1 LPTPAVSLGAMTSI
15 FKGLAALI
23 ALLTVSVGGAHLSP
37 VHKPLNHSV
46 TVVKAA
52 ADPTFDSD
60 GVDQV
65 TLRGQPQARATPTP
79 IPPPEPAAADQPAAN
94 QPLSQLPIAAA
105 PAPRPAPPAIVVGS
119 TQQALINQDRAGAG
133 LGALT
138 WSSCLAGIAYQNAV
152 RMANAGA
159 ISHAGG
165 ASADLSCGLGHQGGE
180 NVGYWSGGINDGQ
193 LNTMFMNS
201 SGHRANIMGP
211 YRYVGTSWVVG
222 KNGAGYIAVEFS

>member
-1 LPTPAVSLGAMTSI
+1 MTSI
-15 FKGLAALI
+15 LKGLAALI
-23 ALLTVSVGGAHLSP
+23 AVVTVNVGGAHLSP
-37 VHKPLNHSV
+37 VTKPVQHPV
-46 TVVKAA
+46 TVARTA
-52 ADPTFDSD
+52 ADVT
-60 GVDQV
+60 VDAGGIDQF
-65 TLRGQPQARATPTP
+65 TLRGQPQARATPMP
-79 IPPPEPAAADQPAAN
+79 PPPPEPAPAEQSPAAN
-94 QPLSQLPIAAA
+94 EPLAQLPIAAA
-105 PAPRPAPPAIVVGS
+105 PAPRPAPAIVVGS

-133 LGALT
+133 LGSLT

-165 ASADLSCGLGHQGGE
+165 ANADLGCGLGSQGGE

-201 SGHRANIMGP
+201 PGHRANIMGP

-222 KNGAGYIAVEFS
+222 KNGAGYIAVEFG